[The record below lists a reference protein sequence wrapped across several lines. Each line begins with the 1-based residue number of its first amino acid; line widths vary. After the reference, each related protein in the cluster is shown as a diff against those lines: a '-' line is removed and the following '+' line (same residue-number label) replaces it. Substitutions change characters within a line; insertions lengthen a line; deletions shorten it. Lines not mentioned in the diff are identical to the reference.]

1 MGQKESRRASS
12 LERSAAEKPHTHPSP
27 KETPNTK
34 VDVTGIDEH
43 SLPSTSTLTDTQV
56 PVMEKAIDKT
66 TPLLVIAIDIGS
78 YASGYAWLWKWEYEK
93 TPLAVQT
100 NPNWQHGSRVLQK
113 TLTALLLK
121 PDKTIAAFGY
131 VAIEKLCTLEQN
143 HEDHEDWYFFQG
155 FKMTLHRKK
164 ECVDFNQTI
173 EDYKGRHL
181 PASFVFGCVIK
192 YFKDH
197 AVRHFK
203 VNNVDYLDAETKW
216 VVTIPAIWTD
226 SAKSIMR
233 EAARQANIRDSN
245 LTIAL
250 EPECAAI
257 YCQKLPRGQFLVSAN
272 NSDKKY
278 AFEPGS
284 TVMVVDMGGGTV
296 DITTVKVNDDLSLKH
311 VHKSGGGAW
320 GGMRVNDEVL
330 NMIMGVFGHE
340 VFDIFQ
346 VKNKM
351 DFIDLQMDVET
362 QKRQVGPHNEQEH
375 FRVQVSQTL
384 VSLFKKIKG
393 EKVQEVLQA
402 SELSFTNSRL
412 YIPIK
417 KVLDLFNN
425 VIKDICEF
433 ITDILEQMQLIHEV
447 TAVVVVGGFANSD
460 YVTNAIREDL
470 ASRPIPV
477 IRPDDAELSILKGA
491 VLFGHNEAIV
501 TSRIMPRT
509 YGVACTMEY
518 DKKRHNKDLT
528 FRDGGKVWA
537 NTVFRKHVTIGQS
550 VKCGEWIVDKDYYP
564 ADANQTIATIYMFS
578 SDKTDPNHTT
588 DEGCMFIGQFDVDFP
603 PCDEE
608 KKVNRAVSVSM
619 RFGGTEIE
627 VKATNTTT
635 GKTYFKYLKM

>member
-1 MGQKESRRASS
+1 M
-12 LERSAAEKPHTHPSP
+12 
-27 KETPNTK
+27 
-34 VDVTGIDEH
+34 
-43 SLPSTSTLTDTQV
+43 LPSTSTLKVTPV
-56 PVMEKAIDKT
+56 PVMAKAVDKT
-66 TPLLVIAIDIGS
+66 TPCLVVAIDIGS
-78 YASGYAWLWKWEYEK
+78 FASGYAWLWRWAYEE

-100 NPNWQHGSRVLQK
+100 NPHWQHGSRVSQK

-143 HEDHEDWYFFQG
+143 HKDHEDWYFFQG

-181 PASFVFGCVIK
+181 PASFVFGCVIT
-192 YFKDH
+192 YFKEH
-197 AVRHFK
+197 ALSHFK
-203 VNNVDYLDAETKW
+203 VNNADYRDYRESETKW

-257 YCQKLPRGQFLVSAN
+257 YCQKLPHGQFLVTAKN
-272 NSDKKY
+272 LDKKY

-296 DITTVKVNDDLSLKH
+296 DITTVEVNADSSLKH

-320 GGMRVNDEVL
+320 GGMRVNDEVF
-330 NMIMGVFGHE
+330 NMLLGVFGHE
-340 VFDIFQ
+340 IFDVFQ

-351 DFIDLQMDVET
+351 DFIDMQMDVET
-362 QKRQVGPHNEQEH
+362 QKRQVGPHNEQEY
-375 FRVQVSQTL
+375 FRVQISQEL
-384 VSLFKKIKG
+384 VLLFKQIKG
-393 EKVQEVLQA
+393 EKFKEVLEA
-402 SELSFTNSRL
+402 SGLSFMNSRL
-412 YIPIK
+412 YIPIQ
-417 KVLDLFNN
+417 KVFAFFNI

-433 ITDILEQMQLIHEV
+433 ITDILEQMQLIHQV
-447 TAVVVVGGFANSD
+447 TAVVVVGGFANSN
-460 YVTNAIREDL
+460 YVTDAIRDNL
-470 ASRPIPV
+470 ASRSIPV

-550 VKCGEWIVDKDYYP
+550 VTCGEWIVDKDYYP
-564 ADANQTIATIYMFS
+564 ADANQTVATIYMFS
-578 SDKTDPNHTT
+578 SDKTDPSHTT
-588 DEGCMFIGQFDVDFP
+588 DEGCIFIGQFDVDFP
-603 PCDEE
+603 PRDDERN
-608 KKVNRAVSVSM
+608 VNRAVSVSM